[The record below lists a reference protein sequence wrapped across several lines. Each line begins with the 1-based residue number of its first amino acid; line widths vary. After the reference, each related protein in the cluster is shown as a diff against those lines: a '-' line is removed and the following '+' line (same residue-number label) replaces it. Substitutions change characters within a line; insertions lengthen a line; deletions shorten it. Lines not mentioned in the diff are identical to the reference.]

1 MKWKQAIRRNGATWV
16 AGPADVAIGKECGQP
31 YVCMD
36 VNRILTRCVTLDHQ
50 PSSQLLKAMSVKT
63 ATDIKQHLALL
74 EHERVL
80 ALDTALRNDPR
91 YMADLDEE
99 ILATRHAYVG
109 SAVIEIAHL
118 RASLSGENW
127 G

>member
-1 MKWKQAIRRNGATWV
+1 MAMGN
-16 AGPADVAIGKECGQP
+16 ECGQP
-31 YVCMD
+31 YVCMV
-36 VNRILTRCVTLDHQ
+36 VNRISTRCVTLDD
-50 PSSQLLKAMSVKT
+50 PGSSHPLKTMSVKN

-80 ALDTALRNDPR
+80 ALDTALRDDPR
-91 YMADLDEE
+91 YMADLEEE

-118 RASLSGENW
+118 RAALGGENW

>member
-1 MKWKQAIRRNGATWV
+1 MT
-16 AGPADVAIGKECGQP
+16 E
-31 YVCMD
+31 
-36 VNRILTRCVTLDHQ
+36 
-50 PSSQLLKAMSVKT
+50 AMSVKT

-74 EHERVL
+74 EHEKLL

-91 YMADLDEE
+91 YMADLEQE

-109 SAVIEIAHL
+109 SAVVEIAQLHAEL
-118 RASLSGENW
+118 GGMNW